1 MCSSSTLIP
10 SNIAVGG
17 RVRYEFAD
25 CVLDTESYQL
35 QRFGA
40 TVPVEPQVFELL
52 SLLVEN
58 AGKLVSKDKI
68 IERVWDGRIVSEA
81 TISARINAARTAVGD
96 NGKSQAVIRTVQR
109 RGLELV
115 APVETDCNV
124 TPSAGSAK
132 RMQTIHFVRSEDGT
146 SIAYARSGDGS
157 PVVRAG
163 HFLTHLEKDWSSP
176 VWGPY
181 LKELSSRY
189 SLIRYDQRG
198 TGLSEAEIKGT
209 RIEDY
214 VADLKAV
221 VDAAGLETFPLVAS
235 SQGVPISIVFAAAY
249 PERVSRLV
257 LYGGF
262 AQGRARRDHQYA
274 NDEANALMALIRSGW
289 GKPDSPFM
297 VAFTSVFCPGAS
309 KEEMDNM
316 VEIQLASTSAENAAT
331 IRAAFDQFD
340 VSACLPQVRVPT
352 LIIHANADAVHPVTQ
367 GRWLASEIPGAEFL
381 QVESNNHVY
390 LPSDPA
396 WRQIVDAQLEF
407 LSRKQG
413 K

>member
-1 MCSSSTLIP
+1 MCSSSTLILL
-10 SNIAVGG
+10 NIAVGG

-35 QRFGA
+35 QRFGTA
-40 TVPVEPQVFELL
+40 VPVEPQVFELL

-115 APVETDCNV
+115 APVETDCNE
-124 TPSAGSAK
+124 TSPAGTAK
-132 RMQTIHFVRSEDGT
+132 RTQTIHFVRSEDGT

-198 TGLSEAEIKGT
+198 TGLSEAELKGT

-331 IRAAFDQFD
+331 IRSAFDQFD

-352 LIIHANADAVHPVTQ
+352 LIIHANGDAVHPVTQ

-407 LSRKQG
+407 LSREPG
-413 K
+413 R

>member
-10 SNIAVGG
+10 LNIAVGG

-35 QRFGA
+35 QRFGTA
-40 TVPVEPQVFELL
+40 VPVEPQVFELL

-115 APVETDCNV
+115 APVETDCNEMS
-124 TPSAGSAK
+124 PAGMAK
-132 RMQTIHFVRSEDGT
+132 RTQTIHFVRSDDGT

-198 TGLSEAEIKGT
+198 TGLSEAELKGT

-352 LIIHANADAVHPVTQ
+352 LIIHANGDAVHPVTQ

-407 LSRKQG
+407 LSREPG
-413 K
+413 R

>member
-1 MCSSSTLIP
+1 M
-10 SNIAVGG
+10 
-17 RVRYEFAD
+17 RYEFAD

-40 TVPVEPQVFELL
+40 AVPVEPQVFELL

-124 TPSAGSAK
+124 TSPAGAAK
-132 RMQTIHFVRSEDGT
+132 RMQTIHFVRSDDGT

-198 TGLSEAEIKGT
+198 TGLSEAELKGT

-367 GRWLASEIPGAEFL
+367 GRRLASEIPGAEFL

-407 LSRKQG
+407 LSREPG
-413 K
+413 R

>member
-10 SNIAVGG
+10 LNIAVGG

-35 QRFGA
+35 QRFGTA
-40 TVPVEPQVFELL
+40 VPVEPQVFELL

-115 APVETDCNV
+115 APVETDCNEMS
-124 TPSAGSAK
+124 PAGMAK
-132 RMQTIHFVRSEDGT
+132 PTQTIHFVRSDDGT

-198 TGLSEAEIKGT
+198 TGLSEAELKGT

-407 LSRKQG
+407 LSREPG
-413 K
+413 R

>member
-1 MCSSSTLIP
+1 M
-10 SNIAVGG
+10 
-17 RVRYEFAD
+17 RYEFAD